1 MTQTRE
7 EKRGRHG
14 SFSGRRHGGH
24 RGPGGAAMMVE
35 KPQSIRRS
43 LTFLWKYLQH
53 RKGLLALAFA
63 MVLLNTG
70 ASLAGTNYLQPI
82 IDNFLDPATAA
93 AGAAARLSG
102 LARGV
107 AVLSCIY
114 LVSVVASYLQSRLMV
129 RVSQTTINQVRR
141 DLFNHLQGLSVRY
154 FDSRTTG
161 DVMSRFT
168 NDVDTLNEALQN
180 GLTTLFSSSIT
191 VAGIFGLMLW
201 RSPLLTVLALC
212 SVPLTLLAT
221 KNVMKLSRN
230 YFQEQQRCLGEVNG
244 YIEEIMSGQ
253 KVVKTFCYED
263 RARQEFYRRNE
274 ALKTAAQTA
283 QGYAGM
289 MMPLARNINNVAYA
303 VIAAVGG
310 LLTIFGSM
318 TVGSLVV
325 FLQLVQS
332 FGRPLNELSN
342 QYNAVV
348 TALAGTERICDVME
362 QRPETEEEK
371 CRASEPEIVREG
383 GLYSLASDGR
393 GQFFWQNATER
404 RPVRGDVRFDQVVF
418 GYDKNKRILDGI
430 SLFAKPGQ
438 KIAFVGST
446 GAGKTTIINL
456 LTGFYEID
464 SGSITIDGI
473 DISRIRREELRNAMS
488 VVLQDTHLFTGS
500 IRDNI
505 RYGRSE
511 ATDSEVEQAAR
522 LASADGFIRRLPQGY
537 DTIIE
542 GDGGNLSQGQRQ
554 LLNIARA
561 ALADAPILILDEATS
576 SVDTRTERHIER
588 GLDRLMEGRTT
599 FVIAHRL
606 STVRN
611 SQAILVME
619 QGRIIERGTHEDLL
633 ALKGRYY
640 QLSTGAVELD

>member
-7 EKRGRHG
+7 EKGG
-14 SFSGRRHGGH
+14 RHGGH

-93 AGAAARLSG
+93 AGAAASLSG

-201 RSPLLTVLALC
+201 RSSLLTVLALC

-505 RYGRSE
+505 RYGRPE

-522 LASADGFIRRLPQGY
+522 FASADGFIRRLPQGY